1 MSLADVIPEPL
12 RAMGPGGLE
21 VWQWLGIAFVI
32 VLAVMLARMVAALV
46 TWFGAKLAGKTAT
59 SLDDELI
66 TRLRSPLRA
75 LIWVGI
81 CRVGVL
87 PLGLPARGSQIVI
100 EVLLAIFALAL
111 VWGALRAIDVMAFH
125 LGTAQ
130 WAQTRPSSRA
140 LLSLISR
147 VAKVLVIVIASI
159 GFLSGIGLPVAS
171 LLAGLGIGGIALAFG
186 AQKTVEN
193 LFGAVAIGVDQP
205 FREGDFVRVEADTMG
220 TIEAVG
226 LRSTRIRTL
235 DRTVV
240 SLPNGRLADMK
251 IETFTRRDRIRFTT
265 VLNVVYETTATQMRE
280 LLADL
285 ERILLEHP
293 GVAKDETIVVRFMQF
308 GASSLDIEVS
318 CYFMTAEMTTFRNW
332 RQEVLLSFMDAVE
345 RAKSGFAFPT
355 RTVHL
360 VQPPP
365 RGSGP
370 GSPRD

>member
-1 MSLADVIPEPL
+1 MNLADLIPEPL
-12 RAMGPGGLE
+12 KAMGPGGLE
-21 VWQWLGIAFVI
+21 VWQWLGIA
-32 VLAVMLARMVAALV
+32 VLLLLAILLGRVGAALV
-46 TWFGAKLAGKTAT
+46 TWLGAKLAGRTST

-66 TRLRSPLRA
+66 TKLRSPLRMLMA
-75 LIWVGI
+75 
-81 CRVGVL
+81 VGVVRLGIL
-87 PLGLPARGSQIVI
+87 PLELHDRAEKIAVQICQ
-100 EVLLAIFALAL
+100 AWFALAL
-111 VWGALRAIDVMAFH
+111 VWGALRAIDVMAGH

-147 VAKVLVIVIASI
+147 VAKVLVIVIAGI
-159 GFLSGIGLPVAS
+159 GFLSGMGIPVAS

-205 FREGDFVRVEADTMG
+205 FREGDFVRVEADVMG

-240 SLPNGRLADMK
+240 SLPNGRLADMR
-251 IETFTRRDRIRFTT
+251 IETFAIRDRIRLATI
-265 VLNVVYETTATQMRE
+265 LNVTYGTTASQMRA
-280 LLADL
+280 LLDDL
-285 ERILLEHP
+285 ERILREHP
-293 GVAKDETIVVRFMQF
+293 GVWKEEITVRFMAF
-308 GASSLDIEVS
+308 GQSSLDIEIS
-318 CYFMTAEMTTFRNW
+318 AYFMTREMPQFRVW

-360 VQPPP
+360 VQP
-365 RGSGP
+365 RT
-370 GSPRD
+370 

>member
-1 MSLADVIPEPL
+1 MNLADVIPEPL

-21 VWQWLGIAFVI
+21 VWQWLGIAAVVTVA
-32 VLAVMLARMVAALV
+32 VLVARACAALV
-46 TWFGAKLAGKTAT
+46 TWFGARLAGKTT
-59 SLDDELI
+59 TLFDDELI
-66 TRLRSPLRA
+66 ARLRSPLRA

-81 CRVGVL
+81 CRVGLV
-87 PLGLPARGSQIVI
+87 PLGLPARASHVSVEI
-100 EVLLAIFALAL
+100 LLAAFALAL
-111 VWGALRAIDVMAFH
+111 VWGALRAIDVMASH
-125 LGTAQ
+125 LATAS
-130 WAQTRPSSRA
+130 WAQTRPSSRS

-159 GFLSGIGLPVAS
+159 GFLGGIGLPVAS

-220 TIEAVG
+220 VIEVVG

-235 DRTVV
+235 DRTLV

-265 VLNVVYETTATQMRE
+265 VLNVVYDTTAAQLRA
-280 LLADL
+280 LLVDL
-285 ERILLEHP
+285 ENILREHP
-293 GVAKDETIVVRFMQF
+293 GVGKDDISVRFMQF
-308 GASSLDIEVS
+308 GESSLDIEII
-318 CYFMTAEMTTFRNW
+318 CYFMTAEMTPFRRW
-332 RQEVLLSFMDAVE
+332 RQEILLSFMDAVE

-360 VQPPP
+360 IQP
-365 RGSGP
+365 RS
-370 GSPRD
+370 